1 LIARAWF
8 QRFKL
13 IYDEPLSNFAFN
25 LELRHYAAVLTGLSP
40 AVESLPL
47 ALHSPQLLT
56 VCLPGVALG
65 VALALAARKV
75 KDGWW

>member
-1 LIARAWF
+1 MISRAWL

-13 IYDEPLSNFAFN
+13 INDGPLSNFALN
-25 LELRHYAAVLTGLSP
+25 LKLWHYAAVLTGLSP

-65 VALALAARKV
+65 VALALAARMV